1 MIGKLMGWIVTLIA
15 KLIGLAMMA
24 LIVGVVALAGYFYY
38 KSGEPMQVA
47 QAQRLAPGI
56 TFREFWRYSNNV
68 WKMVDDKSVANG
80 DNRSCV
86 LIYGTLTPIVG
97 FFSVPFQ
104 VNHFRA
110 IRGTP
115 AFAQYVAYLNG
126 NVPPDEMLSAPWW
139 KLPEAYWY
147 EYENAIWATT
157 YLAGGT
163 CRLRPLNQSDHSQT
177 SKP

>member
-1 MIGKLMGWIVTLIA
+1 MIGKLFG
-15 KLIGLAMMA
+15 LIGIALLA
-24 LIVGVVALAGYFYY
+24 LVVGVVALAGYFYY

-47 QAQRLAPGI
+47 AAQRLAPGV
-56 TFREFWRYSNNV
+56 TLREYMQYTYTIWE
-68 WKMVDDKSVANG
+68 KADDKAVSSG

-86 LIYGTLTPIVG
+86 LIYGTINPIVG

-115 AFAQYVAYLNG
+115 AFAHYVAYLNG

-139 KLPEAYWY
+139 KLHEAYWY

-157 YLAGGT
+157 YLPGGT
-163 CRLRPLNQSDHSQT
+163 CRVRPLSPSAHSQ
-177 SKP
+177 PGAQ

>member
-1 MIGKLMGWIVTLIA
+1 MIGKLFTLIG
-15 KLIGLAMMA
+15 KLIGLM
-24 LIVGVVALAGYFYY
+24 LLTLVVGVAALAGYFYI

-47 QAQRLAPGI
+47 EAQRIAPGI
-56 TFREFWRYSNNV
+56 TLREYMQYTHAV
-68 WKMVDDKSVANG
+68 WKKADAKSVVAGNNG
-80 DNRSCV
+80 GCIPV
-86 LIYGTLTPIVG
+86 YGVITPVVG
-97 FFSVPFQ
+97 FVSVPFQ

-115 AFAQYVAYLNG
+115 AFAQYVEYLNG

-157 YLAGGT
+157 YLPGGT
-163 CRLRPLNQSDHSQT
+163 CHVRPLSPTAHSQ
-177 SKP
+177 PEIQ